1 MEKSCRIWKRD
12 NGNHENADDFLQQKI
27 ELLETYLSLF
37 NNPERNSFGTLLNN
51 QEINSFGN
59 PDIGMFC
66 QNQFN
71 VKEKSITDANKNLTN
86 ETADL
91 LGLQHYMW

>member
-37 NNPERNSFGTLLNN
+37 NNPERNSFG
-51 QEINSFGN
+51 N

>member
-1 MEKSCRIWKRD
+1 
-12 NGNHENADDFLQQKI
+12 
-27 ELLETYLSLF
+27 
-37 NNPERNSFGTLLNN
+37 
-51 QEINSFGN
+51 
-59 PDIGMFC
+59 MFC

-91 LGLQHYMW
+91 LGLQHYM

>member
-1 MEKSCRIWKRD
+1 
-12 NGNHENADDFLQQKI
+12 
-27 ELLETYLSLF
+27 LETYLFLF

-91 LGLQHYMW
+91 LGLQHYM